1 MDFIWVLAPTLLRE
15 PVLSELLSDSVY
27 WKLAGKGGG
36 GLVNCCGW
44 AEENLTGSE
53 INGFKPFIISDT
65 ISFLLYHLGHWQTKG
80 WNRYGFRWRLV
91 QSISSNLHYIHS

>member
-65 ISFLLYHLGHWQTKG
+65 ISFLLYHLATLTNQGLKQIRFQVEIG
-80 WNRYGFRWRLV
+80 
-91 QSISSNLHYIHS
+91 SIHF